1 MKNKLKTFIIK
12 LIAVTISVIIIINV
26 TYNTILAERME
37 KIDNFLSIFDRN
49 NKDKFKDKI
58 RKELNS
64 GLSKDN
70 ILKHDDKI
78 LIYKLYLKLKKEFSN
93 INEL

>member
-1 MKNKLKTFIIK
+1 MKNNLKIFIIK
-12 LIAVTISVIIIINV
+12 LIAVTFSIIIIINV